1 MKKFEYG
8 IMDFIYITS
17 LIVGTFL
24 YLTIQIDNLK
34 QPPKPTS
41 KFVIYADSLYDLGN
55 GTYIVKPIK

>member
-8 IMDFIYITS
+8 MFDFVVIAS
-17 LIVGTFL
+17 LVLGCFL
-24 YLTIQIDNLK
+24 ILHKQIDNLK
-34 QPPKPTS
+34 QPSKPTS